1 MPTHRLSSSSLLR
14 AAALALA
21 AAALPAPDA
30 RAEPIGSR
38 PADAERAHSVQ
49 TCSDPAVDLDAVRV
63 QAERRDARA
72 ASVAS
77 ASRLGLDPAEI
88 PATLD
93 LLDAEAIQAR
103 GLRDSVEILRAMPG
117 VMAGNLPGQPGVA
130 SMRGFASGAVSYLF
144 DGVRLTSSGF
154 SARNWDSFQFER
166 VEVLKGPASVLY
178 GEGVLAGAI
187 NFVPKSAQLDGRGGE
202 FLLGYGSHGSARLGL
217 DRNAPLSDTVAVR
230 GVLSANRGDGYIDD
244 TASQAQAFAGSLLWQ
259 PDARLSLRAALDY
272 QRDDFDTAYFGA
284 PLVPAEIAAYPS
296 ALVDN
301 ALGLV
306 VDKAAR
312 DRNYNVRDGRMDS
325 RSWWLRTRLD
335 YRLNDAWNLSN
346 EASVYDARRRWD
358 NSEDFA
364 YDAASGRLQRSA
376 ARIHHRQRVW
386 NQRLSLRHE
395 GRLGGRRHL
404 FAAGFEYSDTD
415 FFNLRRFGR
424 AGSVDL
430 LAHERGMLP
439 PDGPLDYGDG
449 RNDFST
455 RAKVAAVFAEDA
467 LNLSARWLLVA
478 GLRHE
483 RIELRRR
490 NLDLDSGLRS
500 GFGREFSPTS
510 WRLGSVFELRP
521 RTQLYAQYSSAVLPV
536 SSFLTINQRNN
547 AFDLSHGASV
557 EVGLRSELFDQRLRL
572 AAAAY
577 KLRQDDILT
586 RDPLQPQISVQDGRQ
601 SAQGVELSLSAQ
613 AAPRLRIDASA
624 ALLSSRFDRLREA
637 GGADRSGNRPSN
649 VPERTASVD
658 AWYRLDGLPLS
669 FHLGLRH
676 VGDFYTDNANQF
688 RVRAHTVA
696 DAAVDWNGAGGRYT
710 LRVRNLADAFYA
722 DWSGYSARQVY
733 LGAPRSVELTYT
745 RAFQ

>member
-1 MPTHRLSSSSLLR
+1 MPILRSSRRPRLAACGL
-14 AAALALA
+14 AAALC
-21 AAALPAPDA
+21 AALPAYAAEAAAEAPDD
-30 RAEPIGSR
+30 
-38 PADAERAHSVQ
+38 ADADRAVN
-49 TCSDPAVDLDAVRV
+49 LDAVRV

-93 LLDAEAIQAR
+93 LLDADDIQAR

-154 SARNWDSFQFER
+154 SSRNWDSFQFER
-166 VEVLKGPASVLY
+166 VEVLKGSASVLY

-187 NFVPKSAQLDGRGGE
+187 NFVPKNAQLDARSGE
-202 FLLGYGSHGSARLGL
+202 VLLGYGSRGSARLGL
-217 DRNAPLSDTVAVR
+217 DGNTPLSDTVAVR
-230 GVLSANRGDGYIDD
+230 GVLSANRSDGYVDD
-244 TASQAQAFAGSLLWQ
+244 TASQAQAFSGSLLWQ

-272 QRDDFDTAYFGA
+272 NRDDFDTAYFGA
-284 PLVPAEIAAYPS
+284 PLVPREVAADPS
-296 ALVDN
+296 ALVGN
-301 ALGLV
+301 PLGLV

-312 DRNYNVRDGRMDS
+312 ERNYNVRDGRMDS

-335 YRLNDAWNLSN
+335 YRLSDNWNLSN

-358 NSEDFA
+358 NSEDFT
-364 YDAASGRLQRSA
+364 YNAASGRLDRSA
-376 ARIHHRQRVW
+376 SRIHHDQRVW

-395 GRLGGRRHL
+395 GRLRGRRHL

-430 LAHERGMLP
+430 LAQERGTLP
-439 PDGPLDYGDG
+439 PDNPLDYSDG

-467 LNLSARWLLVA
+467 LNLTERWLLVA

-521 RTQLYAQYSSAVLPV
+521 QTQLYAQYSSAVLPV

-547 AFDLSHGASV
+547 AFDLSHGESL
-557 EVGLRSELFDQRLRL
+557 EIGLRSELFDRRLRL
-572 AAAAY
+572 NAAAY

-586 RDPLQPQISVQDGRQ
+586 RDPLQPQISVQNGRQ
-601 SAQGVELSLSAQ
+601 SSQGVELSLSAQ
-613 AAPRLRIDASA
+613 ATARLRIDASA
-624 ALLSSRFDRLREA
+624 ALLSARFDRLREA

-669 FHLGLRH
+669 FHLGVRH

-696 DAAVDWNGAGGRYT
+696 DAAVDWNGASGRYT

-745 RAFQ
+745 RALR

>member
-1 MPTHRLSSSSLLR
+1 MPTFRPPPFLPLCA
-14 AAALALA
+14 AAALLA
-21 AAALPAPDA
+21 AAASPA
-30 RAEPIGSR
+30 RADEPG
-38 PADAERAHSVQ
+38 ADRAI
-49 TCSDPAVDLDAVRV
+49 DLDAVRV
-63 QAERRDARA
+63 QAERHAARA
-72 ASVAS
+72 APASS

-93 LLDAEAIQAR
+93 VLDADAIGAR

-117 VMAGNLPGQPGVA
+117 VMAGNLPGQPGAA

-154 SARNWDSFQFER
+154 SSRNWDSFRFER

-187 NFVPKSAQLDGRGGE
+187 NFVPKSAQLDAGDRGE
-202 FLLGYGSHGSARLGL
+202 LLLGYGSHGSARLGL
-217 DRNAPLSDTVAVR
+217 DRNAALGDALAVR
-230 GVLSANRGDGYIDD
+230 GTLGANRSGGYVDD
-244 TASQAQAFAGSLLWQ
+244 TDSQAQAFGGSLLWQ
-259 PDARLSLRAALDY
+259 PAARLSLRAALDY
-272 QRDDFDTAYFGA
+272 DRDDFGTAYFGA
-284 PLVPAEIAAYPS
+284 PLVPAQVAAEPS
-296 ALVDN
+296 ALVGN

-312 DRNYNVRDGRMDS
+312 ARNYNVRDGRMDS

-335 YRLNDAWNLSN
+335 YRLGEAWNLSN

-364 YDAASGRLQRSA
+364 YDAASGRLERSA
-376 ARIHHRQRVW
+376 TRIHHDQRVW
-386 NQRLSLRHE
+386 NQRLSLRHD

-424 AGSVDL
+424 AAPVDL
-430 LAHERGMLP
+430 LAGDRGTLP
-439 PDGPLDYGDG
+439 PDTPLDYGDG

-455 RAKVAAVFAEDA
+455 RVKVAALFAEDA
-467 LNLSARWLLVA
+467 LDLTPRWRLVA

-500 GFGREFSPTS
+500 GFGRRFSPTS

-521 RTQLYAQYSSAVLPV
+521 QAQLYAQYSSAVVPV
-536 SSFLTINQRNN
+536 SSLLTINQRNN
-547 AFDLSHGASV
+547 AFDLSHGESI
-557 EVGLRSELFDQRLRL
+557 ELGVRAEMFDQRMRL
-572 AAAAY
+572 GAAAY
-577 KLRQDDILT
+577 RLRQDDILT
-586 RDPLQPQISVQDGRQ
+586 RDRLQPQISVQGGRQ

-613 AAPRLRIDASA
+613 ATARLRIDASA

-637 GGADRSGNRPSN
+637 GGADRSGNRPAN
-649 VPERTASVD
+649 VPERTAGLD
-658 AWYRLDGLPLS
+658 AWYRFDGLPLS
-669 FHLGLRH
+669 LHVGLRR

-722 DWSGYSARQVY
+722 EWSGYSARQVY
-733 LGAPRSVELTYT
+733 LGAPRSVELSYT
-745 RAFQ
+745 RAWR

>member
-1 MPTHRLSSSSLLR
+1 MPILAPRRRAHAATGLAAAIC
-14 AAALALA
+14 AAALA
-21 AAALPAPDA
+21 PAA
-30 RAEPIGSR
+30 RADEP
-38 PADAERAHSVQ
+38 ATRA
-49 TCSDPAVDLDAVRV
+49 AVELDTVRV

-77 ASRLGLDPAEI
+77 ASRLGLEPGEI

-93 LLDAEAIQAR
+93 ALDADDIQAR
-103 GLRDSVEILRAMPG
+103 GLRDSVEVLRAMPG
-117 VMAGNLPGQPGVA
+117 VMAGNLPGQPGAA
-130 SMRGFASGAVSYLF
+130 SMRGFGSGAVSYLF

-154 SARNWDSFQFER
+154 SSRNWDSFQFER

-187 NFVPKSAQLDGRGGE
+187 NFVPKSAQLDGRNGE
-202 FLLGYGSHGSARLGL
+202 VLLGYGSHGSLRLGL
-217 DRNAPLSDTVAVR
+217 DGNAPLSPTLAAR
-230 GVLSANRGDGYIDD
+230 GVLSANRSDGYVDD
-244 TASQAQAFAGSLLWQ
+244 TASQAQAFSGSLLWQ

-272 QRDDFDTAYFGA
+272 NRDDFDTAYFGA
-284 PLVPAEIAAYPS
+284 PLVPLEVAADPS
-296 ALVDN
+296 GLVGN
-301 ALGLV
+301 SLGLV

-312 DRNYNVRDGRMDS
+312 ERNYNVRDGRMDS

-335 YRLNDAWNLSN
+335 YRLGDRWNLSN

-358 NSEDFA
+358 NSEDFT

-376 ARIHHRQRVW
+376 ARIHHDQRVW
-386 NQRLSLRHE
+386 NQRLSLRHD

-430 LAHERGMLP
+430 LAQERGTLP
-439 PDGPLDYGDG
+439 PDNPLDYSDG

-455 RAKVAAVFAEDA
+455 RVKVAALFAEDA
-467 LNLSARWLLVA
+467 LNLTPRWLLVA

-490 NLDLDSGLRS
+490 NLDLDSGQRS

-521 RTQLYAQYSSAVLPV
+521 HTQLYAQYSSAVLPV

-547 AFDLSHGASV
+547 AFDLSHGESL
-557 EVGLRSELFDQRLRL
+557 EVGLRSELFEQRLRL
-572 AAAAY
+572 TAAAY

-601 SAQGVELSLSAQ
+601 SSQGVELTLSAQ

-624 ALLSSRFDRLREA
+624 ALLSARFDRLREA

-649 VPERTASVD
+649 VPERTASLD
-658 AWYRLDGLPLS
+658 AWYRFDGLPLS
-669 FHLGLRH
+669 AHLGLRY

-688 RVRAHTVA
+688 RVRGHTVA
-696 DAAVDWNGAGGRYT
+696 DAALDWNGASGRYT
-710 LRVRNLADAFYA
+710 LRVRNLGDAFYA

-733 LGAPRSVELTYT
+733 LGAPRSVELSYT
-745 RAFQ
+745 RAWR

>member
-1 MPTHRLSSSSLLR
+1 MPILAPRRRAHAATGLAAAIC
-14 AAALALA
+14 AAALA
-21 AAALPAPDA
+21 PAA
-30 RAEPIGSR
+30 RADEPASR
-38 PADAERAHSVQ
+38 A
-49 TCSDPAVDLDAVRV
+49 AVELDTVRV
-63 QAERRDARA
+63 QAERRDVRA

-77 ASRLGLDPAEI
+77 ASRLGLEPGEI

-93 LLDAEAIQAR
+93 ALDADDIQAR
-103 GLRDSVEILRAMPG
+103 GLRDSVEVLRAMPG
-117 VMAGNLPGQPGVA
+117 VMAGNLPGQPGAA
-130 SMRGFASGAVSYLF
+130 SMRGFGSGAVSYLF

-154 SARNWDSFQFER
+154 SSRNWDSFQFER

-187 NFVPKSAQLDGRGGE
+187 NFVPKSAQLDGRSGE
-202 FLLGYGSHGSARLGL
+202 VLLGYGSHGSLRLGL
-217 DRNAPLSDTVAVR
+217 DGNAPLSPTLAVR
-230 GVLSANRGDGYIDD
+230 GVLSANRSDGYVGD
-244 TASQAQAFAGSLLWQ
+244 TASQAQAFSGSLLWQ

-272 QRDDFDTAYFGA
+272 NRDDFDTAYFGA
-284 PLVPAEIAAYPS
+284 PLVPLEVAADPS
-296 ALVDN
+296 GLVGN
-301 ALGLV
+301 SLGLV

-312 DRNYNVRDGRMDS
+312 ERNYNVRDGRMDS

-335 YRLNDAWNLSN
+335 YRLGDRWNLSN
-346 EASVYDARRRWD
+346 EVSVYDARRRWD
-358 NSEDFA
+358 NSEDFT

-376 ARIHHRQRVW
+376 ARIHHDQRVW
-386 NQRLSLRHE
+386 NQRLSLRHD

-430 LAHERGMLP
+430 LAQDRGTLP
-439 PDGPLDYGDG
+439 PDNPLDYGDG
-449 RNDFST
+449 RNDFTT
-455 RAKVAAVFAEDA
+455 RVKVAALFAEDA
-467 LNLSARWLLVA
+467 LNLTPRWLLVA

-483 RIELRRR
+483 RIELSRR
-490 NLDLDSGLRS
+490 NLDLDSGQRS

-521 RTQLYAQYSSAVLPV
+521 HTQLYAQYSSAVLPV

-547 AFDLSHGASV
+547 AFDLSHGESL

-572 AAAAY
+572 TAAAY

-586 RDPLQPQISVQDGRQ
+586 RDPLQPQISVQDGSQ
-601 SAQGVELSLSAQ
+601 PSQGVELTLSAQ

-624 ALLSSRFDRLREA
+624 ALLSARFDRLREA

-658 AWYRLDGLPLS
+658 AWYRFDGLPLS
-669 FHLGLRH
+669 AHLGLRY

-688 RVRAHTVA
+688 RVRGHTVA
-696 DAAVDWNGAGGRYT
+696 DAALDWNGASGRYT
-710 LRVRNLADAFYA
+710 LRVRNLGDAFYA

-733 LGAPRSVELTYT
+733 LGAPRSVELSYT
-745 RAFQ
+745 RAWR